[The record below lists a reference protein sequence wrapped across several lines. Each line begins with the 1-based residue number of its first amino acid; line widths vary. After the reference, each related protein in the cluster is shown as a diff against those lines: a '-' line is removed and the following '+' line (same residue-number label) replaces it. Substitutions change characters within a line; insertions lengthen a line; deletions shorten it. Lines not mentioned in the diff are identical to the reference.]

1 MLKKQLILLL
11 LTLLIAATTSEAKD
25 IAGIKMPDNLETGKS
40 QLILNG
46 AGVRTKFFLDLYV
59 GGLYLM
65 KKNNDPQE
73 IINAE
78 EPMAIRLHI
87 VSSMITSEKM
97 EKATREGFEKATD
110 GNIQAISAQI
120 ERFISV
126 FKEKINENDIFDLMY
141 VADRGVQVYK
151 NNEFKSLLEG
161 LSFKKALFGIW
172 LCDRPAQKSLKE
184 AMLGK

>member
-1 MLKKQLILLL
+1 MLKKQLTVVL
-11 LTLLIAATTSEAKD
+11 LTLLFATATSEAKD
-25 IAGIKMPDNLETGKS
+25 IAGIDMPDYLQTGES

-59 GGLYLM
+59 GGLYLI
-65 KKNNDPQE
+65 KRDNDPQN

-110 GNIQAISAQI
+110 GNTQTISDRI
-120 ERFISV
+120 EQFISV
-126 FKEKINENDIFDLMY
+126 FKEKIKENDVFTLIY
-141 VADRGVQVYK
+141 VPGKGVQVYK
-151 NNEFKSLLEG
+151 NNEFKSLLHG
-161 LSFKKALFGIW
+161 LFFKKALFGIW
-172 LCDRPAQKSLKE
+172 FCDKPAQKSLKQ